1 MEGATEPE
9 DEEQDVALDAEA
21 VVTVESIEEHM
32 DWLLLCMA
40 EHLKLK
46 GRALI
51 TPGAKSAGVQTAKYF
66 VALLKMLEQ
75 DDHPADITKEL
86 ITGLTN
92 KQKSMLYFN
101 VSAQHR
107 AEETEA
113 AAAAEP
119 SSGKKGKKRVSEGG
133 GGGSKKKRRV
143 SGGAAE
149 GEAVS
154 SETEARQE
162 EGREA
167 QTAAQR
173 KAAANAES
181 LLHSSFDHESE

>member
-1 MEGATEPE
+1 LEGATEPE

-113 AAAAEP
+113 AAAEP